1 MKTNL
6 NVKETFLKESIDSIK
21 LLSHAKKQVF
31 DFKDAVRLQHFGTDR
46 DKVLINA
53 LLFIQSNPLR
63 NNDYYKYLHSYKVH
77 GKKLQDRYFKHSLT
91 HLHELYERYEKEEVN
106 PFNIDAFESYVLYMA
121 LKLKG
126 QYIKTD
132 DVIFNVKANG
142 NREYNPLSKIPTI
155 LRSCL
160 PFDVMEF
167 DIKRAF
173 PTFIDI
179 ELQSNY
185 RTDIYEKISK
195 QEFSMYLNSNAENK
209 GMTIEVGRNKL
220 ACVYGERVNE
230 VITDERFNNKG
241 KVFDDFTSY
250 EKKYIELFI
259 KENKL
264 INYAR
269 LHDGVFV
276 LKGTECKHT
285 KFDTVEF
292 SVKECIKPIVENTR
306 LSFYSIGADGN
317 VQTSPV
323 QYADF
328 LKQERIVRISTSD
341 DKIQLLKNTNNVID
355 YFNYKTDM
363 LCFLEDHINE
373 AVTTDVRN
381 TLAKDNYSALYQS
394 YHLLPYVPLEYYKD
408 SKERFGLPFKN
419 GFHYFDSLD
428 QLAIN
433 KKDYSGVK
441 GFFAPHKMQKREFNY
456 TDEIGNFELF
466 VQRIATGKKEFD
478 RNDIDTV
485 QAFNSMIGY
494 LVHNKK
500 SRTESPCIILTDEGA
515 NDETRDGGRG
525 KTALAHGLAEVTKT
539 MKKGGSEFVGSYIH
553 NFADLDQSYN
563 LYLIDDVPASFN
575 WNDLYTN
582 ITEGINVQP
591 KGSKGRMI
599 EFEDS
604 PKFLVTTNWLIR
616 YNKDDTSTN
625 RRFIEYKVKPY
636 YTIDHTPRHEFN
648 ETFFEDW
655 DAAEWNKFYS
665 FIFRCTHSYLKNG
678 LQRIV
683 YDKTE
688 DNFKAMFGS
697 DAKES
702 EMRRIL
708 DELIVI
714 KDQKTFTVSDV
725 LSVYNRFDNPLAK
738 EKFFHA
744 RNTRELVDAFLS
756 KTNKYP
762 FVYSKKWRKWD
773 NIDSMCHH

>member
-1 MKTNL
+1 MKTPL

-21 LLSHAKKQVF
+21 LLSQNKKQLF
-31 DFKDAVRLQHFGTDR
+31 DFKDAIRLKQFGTPR
-46 DKVLINA
+46 DQELINA
-53 LLFIQSNPLR
+53 LQFIQSNPLR
-63 NNDYYKYLHSYKVH
+63 NNDYYKYLHSYKQH
-77 GKKLQDRYFKHSLT
+77 GVKLNEKYFKHSLT
-91 HLHELYERYEKEEVN
+91 HLHELYERYKDEKVN
-106 PFNIDAFESYVLYMA
+106 PFNIEAFESYVLYMT

-126 QYIKTD
+126 HYLKSD
-132 DVIFNVKANG
+132 DLIFKVKADG

-179 ELQSNY
+179 ELQSNF
-185 RTDIYEKISK
+185 RESIYEKISK

-209 GMTIEVGRNKL
+209 GMTIDVARTKL
-220 ACVYGERVNE
+220 ATVYGDRTCE
-230 VITDERFNNKG
+230 VITDERFNKKG
-241 KVFDDFTSY
+241 KVFSDFTSY

-259 KENKL
+259 KENELKH
-264 INYAR
+264 YAR

-276 LKGTECKHT
+276 LKGTECKRL

-292 SVKECIKPIVENTR
+292 SVKECIKPIVENNI
-306 LSFYSIGADGN
+306 LSFYSIGVSGN
-317 VQTSPV
+317 VETSPV

-328 LKQERIVRISTSD
+328 LKQEKIVRISTPTE
-341 DKIQLLKNTNNVID
+341 DKIQLLKNSNNVID

-363 LCFLEDHINE
+363 LCFLESHINE
-373 AVTTDVRN
+373 PITTDVRN
-381 TLAKDNYSALYQS
+381 ALAKDNFNALTQS

-428 QLAIN
+428 QMAIN
-433 KKDYSGVK
+433 KKDYSEVK
-441 GFFAPHKMQKREFNY
+441 GFFSPHKIQKREFNY

-466 VQRIATGKKEFD
+466 VQRISTGVKDFD
-478 RNDIDTV
+478 RKDIDTV
-485 QAFNSMIGY
+485 KAFNSMIGY

-500 SRTESPCIILTDEGA
+500 SRTESPCIILTDDGA

-553 NFADLDQSYN
+553 NFADLDQSHN
-563 LYLIDDVPASFN
+563 LYLIDDVPAGFN

-616 YNKDDTSTN
+616 YNKNDTSTN

-648 ETFFEDW
+648 QTFFEDW
-655 DAAEWNKFYS
+655 DAVEWNKFYS
-665 FIFRCTHSYLKNG
+665 YIFRCVHSFLKDG

-708 DELIVI
+708 DELIAI
-714 KDQKTFTVSDV
+714 KNQKSFTVSDV
-725 LSVYNRFDNPLAK
+725 LSVYNRFDNPLLK

-744 RNTRELVDAFLS
+744 NNTKNLVEAFLS

-762 FVYSKKWRKWD
+762 FIYSQRGKEWV
-773 NIDSMCHH
+773 NIE